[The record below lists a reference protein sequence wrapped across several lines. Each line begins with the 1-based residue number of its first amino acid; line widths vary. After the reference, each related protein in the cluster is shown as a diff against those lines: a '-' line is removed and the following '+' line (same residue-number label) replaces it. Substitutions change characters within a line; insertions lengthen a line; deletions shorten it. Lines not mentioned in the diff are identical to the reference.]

1 MPGPNRGRQ
10 FGGQKIEHP
19 FPVLKRVL
27 GYMMR
32 DYAPRFVIVVI
43 CILLS
48 AYCSIRGTLFLR
60 TLIDDYITPMTQ
72 QANPDFGP
80 LAAAIGKMAGIYAIG
95 IASSYCYNRL
105 MVNISQGTMLRL
117 RKELIR
123 QTSCAE
129 NNILIFALRGAIID
143 TNSYRYISYRMAEM
157 DD

>member
-1 MPGPNRGRQ
+1 MK
-10 FGGQKIEHP
+10 FG
-19 FPVLKRVL
+19 KRVVTFL
-27 GYMMR
+27 S
-32 DYAPRFVIVVI
+32 VI

-117 RKELIR
+117 RKELNLPATLKEAGVPPQKLWHYQNAIVEAALKDPCM
-123 QTSCAE
+123 QTNPICCDAFQLRR
-129 NNILIFALRGAIID
+129 ILEAVSGRG
-143 TNSYRYISYRMAEM
+143 
-157 DD
+157 